1 MLAGENMY
9 VSVLGKVTNSC
20 ILLLWI
26 IVHGST
32 ALGAGGEQLS
42 S

>member
-1 MLAGENMY
+1 MLAGENMC
-9 VSVLGKVTNSC
+9 VSVLGKVTISC

-26 IVHGST
+26 IVNGST
-32 ALGAGGEQLS
+32 ALGAGGGQLS